1 MIVKPNLIA
10 TSAPE
15 EAGNGTR
22 NCPAC
27 NSSRAKPIG
36 VKGGFDLSL
45 CRACGTLYDSILPTS
60 DREMPY
66 DFYYI
71 EETPVVPEFIDKR
84 LEEIVNS
91 FAPYRLT
98 NRLVDIGCGAGS
110 FLMTAKRANWDA
122 EGVEVSPATVERL
135 RSSGLEVFS
144 GELGQAAFP
153 TAHFDVVTASE
164 LIEHVHDPSSLI
176 AEIAR
181 VLRPGGLFW
190 ATTPNARGA
199 SARILKLNWSIIS
212 PAEHLHL
219 FSIRGLIKLLS
230 RHGFSRVHVKSEGLH
245 LPELLGGFRKRE
257 RTGVAAHNRVDSNYR
272 LNEELLRN
280 PRRRVLRNA
289 ANAILR
295 ASRLGDSLK
304 IWAER

>member
-1 MIVKPNLIA
+1 MIVKPNRIA
-10 TSAPE
+10 TRPPVATD
-15 EAGNGTR
+15 NGTR

-36 VKGGFDLSL
+36 VKAGFDLSL

-71 EETPVVPEFIDKR
+71 EEKAVVPEFIDKR
-84 LEEIVNS
+84 LEEIVSS

-98 NRLVDIGCGAGS
+98 NRFVDIGCGAGS
-110 FLMTAKRANWDA
+110 FLMAAKRANWDA

-135 RSSGLEVFS
+135 RNSGLKVFS
-144 GELGQAAFP
+144 GELAHAAFP

-190 ATTPNARGA
+190 ATTPHARGV

-219 FSIRGLIKLLS
+219 FSIRGLVKLLS
-230 RHGFSRVHVKSEGLH
+230 SHGFGRVHVKSEGLH
-245 LPELLGGFRKRE
+245 VPELLGRFRKRE
-257 RTGVAAHNRVDSNYR
+257 PIGVPAHDRVNSNYR
-272 LNEELLRN
+272 LNEGLLGN
-280 PRRRVLRNA
+280 PRRRVLKNA
-289 ANAILR
+289 TNAILR

-304 IWAER
+304 VWAER